1 MADHCDYAVIGA
13 GSWGTA
19 LAKLI
24 SENGRRTLLWGRDAE
39 AVREMQSRRVNRR
52 YLPDIDLPGA
62 LHITADLSEALAAA
76 TPLIV
81 VPSGAFRALI
91 ADNRAAFQ
99 KAGRLAWATK
109 GLEEHNAL
117 PLDRVAREQL
127 GADVKLAVISGPNF
141 AREVARGV
149 PSATTV
155 ASEDAGFAGDI
166 VNALHNDWFRAYTS
180 TDMAGVQVSGAL
192 KNALAIA
199 SGICDGLDFGAN
211 TRAAL
216 LTRGLAEMTRL
227 AVAMGGEAETM
238 IGLSG
243 IGDVLLTC
251 TDNQSRNRR
260 FGLMLAEGL
269 APEAARARIG
279 QVVEGA
285 RSAAVG
291 CALARRYGVELPIIE
306 QVNAIL
312 NGEITPRE
320 AVQAL
325 LSREP
330 TSES

>member
-1 MADHCDYAVIGA
+1 MVAHYDFGVVGA

-24 SENGRRTLLWGRDAE
+24 SENGRRVTLWGRDPV
-39 AVREMQSRRVNRR
+39 AVRAMQTARVNER
-52 YLPDIDLPGA
+52 YLPDTVLPDELEVTG
-62 LHITADLSEALAAA
+62 DLSLALSAK
-76 TPLIV
+76 TPLLA
-81 VPSGAFRALI
+81 VPSDAFRALVS
-91 ADNRAAFQ
+91 DHRDAFR
-99 KAGRLAWATK
+99 KTGRLAWATK
-109 GLEEHNAL
+109 GLEEHTGR
-117 PLDRVAREQL
+117 PLDRVARQL
-127 GADVKLAVISGPNF
+127 LGPEVRLAVISGPNF
-141 AREVARGV
+141 AREVAGKI

-155 ASEDAGFAGDI
+155 ASDDPGFAGEI
-166 VNALHNDWFRAYTS
+166 VDALHNDWFRAYTS
-180 TDMAGVQVSGAL
+180 ADVTGVQLCGAL

-199 SGICDGLDFGAN
+199 SGICDGLGFGAN

-227 AVAMGGEAETM
+227 AVAMGADAETM

-260 FGLMLAEGL
+260 FGLMLAEGVG
-269 APEAARARIG
+269 PDEAVARIG
-279 QVVEGA
+279 QVVEGI

-291 CALARRYGVELPIIE
+291 HTLAGQYNVELPIIE
-306 QVNAIL
+306 QVYAIL
-312 NGEITPRE
+312 NRGVAPRD

-330 TSES
+330 TSEC